1 MKNGRAYLPLRDI
14 CDMLGEDVGWEKTT
28 KTSYVMQN
36 GNSVNMNV
44 LCMTGKSFCWRK
56 SL

>member
-36 GNSVNMNV
+36 GKRVNIE
-44 LCMTGKSFCWRK
+44 CAFAGRQIIRWRK